1 MNNLL
6 RRALTA
12 IIAGSVAVAAIVLS
26 HWGLWLFGLI
36 VSMAGVWEFWNLAE
50 IDKRYRWPSFA
61 LGALVWFSVAGESL
75 KMLPEGLHWYLFL
88 LLIPVLG
95 LSFLFNEKEN
105 KPVEKLGEIV
115 LSYAYSFI
123 PLLLFYKISIV
134 DGSYNFRI
142 PLLMLLITWALD
154 VGAFFAG
161 KWFGKKK
168 LFPRISPKK
177 TWAGS
182 IGGTLVCLLFA
193 FLFQIELFPNTQT
206 GIPVP
211 WLLSGTI
218 IAIFGQWG
226 DLIESMF
233 KRSSA
238 RKDSGS
244 ILPGHGGMLDRFDS
258 MYITLP
264 LLYILFQF
272 V

>member
-12 IIAGSVAVAAIVLS
+12 IIAGSVAVTAIVLS
-26 HWGLWLFGLI
+26 HWGMWLFGLI
-36 VSMAGVWEFWNLAE
+36 VSMAGLWEFWNLCDIE
-50 IDKRYRWPSFA
+50 KRYRFPSFA
-61 LGALVWFSVAGESL
+61 LGALIWFFLAGEQL
-75 KMLPEGLHWYLFL
+75 NMIPEGIHWYVFL
-88 LLIPVLG
+88 LLIPALG
-95 LSFLFNEKEN
+95 LFFLFNEKEN
-105 KPVEKLGEIV
+105 RPVEKLGEIV
-115 LSYAYSFI
+115 FSFAYAFI
-123 PLLLFYKISIV
+123 PMLLFYKISWIG
-134 DGSYNFRI
+134 GSYDFRI
-142 PLLMLLITWALD
+142 PLLMLLITWGLD

-182 IGGTLVCLLFA
+182 IGGTLVCLLLA
-193 FLFQIELFPNTQT
+193 GIFQFTPETQD
-206 GIPVP
+206 GIPVL
-211 WLLSGTI
+211 WLMSGTI
-218 IAIFGQWG
+218 IAVFGQWG